1 MITFTSASTVDNF
14 FSRVSDT
21 RGARLASIG
30 PATSAAIRKHGREPD
45 IEAKEATIQ
54 ALHDALL

>member
-1 MITFTSASTVDNF
+1 VT
-14 FSRVSDT
+14 DT
-21 RGARLASIG
+21 RGARLVSIG
-30 PATSAAIRKHGREPD
+30 PATSAAIRKHGLEPD